1 MEAPSARR
9 GRWSHTEGEGEGEG
23 PQPTVSRDQNR
34 SQQAEPRVSP

>member
-9 GRWSHTEGEGEGEG
+9 GRWSHTEVEEEA

-34 SQQAEPRVSP
+34 SQQAQPRVSP